1 MYLAGG
7 FSLLGL
13 IVATIVLIP
22 LITDIMSIVFE
33 FVYKNILGNEGKLAA
48 RNMKNNKNIIQN
60 ITLLFI
66 SISAVIAISVVGN
79 FVKTYITDVFRDAE
93 LQGFAD
99 GKMNEE
105 FMLDIWMELKK
116 YYLFML

>member
-1 MYLAGG
+1 MFILSILLPRISPENTLYLAGG

-48 RNMKNNKNIIQN
+48 RNMKITKYNTEYHFTIYKYFCSYCNKCC
-60 ITLLFI
+60 
-66 SISAVIAISVVGN
+66 
-79 FVKTYITDVFRDAE
+79 
-93 LQGFAD
+93 
-99 GKMNEE
+99 
-105 FMLDIWMELKK
+105 W
-116 YYLFML
+116 